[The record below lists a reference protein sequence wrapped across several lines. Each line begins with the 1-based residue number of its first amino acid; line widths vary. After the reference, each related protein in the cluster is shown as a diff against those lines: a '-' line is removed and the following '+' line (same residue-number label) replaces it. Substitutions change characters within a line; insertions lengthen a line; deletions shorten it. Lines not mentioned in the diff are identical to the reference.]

1 MKWTALTP
9 LEYFASLVHGDTMP
23 LLEAVASLAQDAE
36 PQLDLQALVTE
47 VDKLLHKLRQRLP
60 ADAGALTR
68 LRMLHHYF
76 YKELGFGG
84 NRNDYYAARNSYL
97 HEVVRTRMGIPVS
110 LAVLWL
116 ELARGIQLRADGI
129 SFPGHFLLKVRLPDG
144 YVVID
149 PMNGQSLSPDE
160 LGERLEP
167 MRERLGALSDEELPL
182 ALYLQAASSQDIVGR
197 MLRNLKEIHRSNED
211 WSRLVAVQ
219 DRMLVLYPGG
229 WSEWRDRGYAHAQI
243 GNTAQ
248 AVQDLETYL
257 AHAAHAG
264 DVEDVT
270 RLVAQLRGASDTGA
284 ERRPD

>member
-9 LEYFASLVHGDTMP
+9 LEYFASLVHGDTLP
-23 LLEAVASLAQDAE
+23 LLETVASLAQDDE
-36 PQLDLQALVTE
+36 PRLDLQALVTE
-47 VDKLLHKLRQRLP
+47 MDTLLHRLRQRLP

-149 PMNGQSLSPDE
+149 PMNGRSLSPE
-160 LGERLEP
+160 EIGERLEP
-167 MRERLGALSDEELPL
+167 MRERLGALSEEELPL
-182 ALYLQAASSQDIVGR
+182 ALYLQAASSRDIVGR

-211 WSRLVAVQ
+211 WGRLVAVQ
-219 DRMLVLYPGG
+219 DRMLVLHPEG

-243 GNTAQ
+243 GNTVQ

-264 DVEDVT
+264 DVEEVT
-270 RLVAQLRGASDTGA
+270 RLVAQLRGASGTGA